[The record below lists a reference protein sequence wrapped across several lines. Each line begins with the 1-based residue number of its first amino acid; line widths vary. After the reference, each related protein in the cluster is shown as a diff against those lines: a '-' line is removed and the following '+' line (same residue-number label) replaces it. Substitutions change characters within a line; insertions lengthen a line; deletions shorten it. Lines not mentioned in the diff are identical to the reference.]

1 MEYKYFRWN
10 IIIRILL
17 LLILGYSAAYVLT
30 STHFW
35 LVSFWI
41 LLAWIIILI
50 NLIRYVERSRREL
63 AYFLLA
69 IKQGDFT
76 NTYHFQKK
84 SDLNYAFHEI
94 NGVMKELSQEKAT
107 NLLYLQTI
115 VEHVRVAV
123 ICFDADFKVKL
134 FNQAAKAL
142 FDKKQVSNI
151 KNLESISPTV
161 SEAILRMKN
170 GEKELIKVNLN
181 GRLFNLSML
190 VTEFRLQNEQFKL
203 VSFQDIK
210 SELEAKE
217 IESWQKLIRVLTH
230 EIKNSVIPISTLS
243 EVILQMLK
251 SDHGTVDLSKLDE
264 ESIADIIGG
273 IETIESRSKG
283 LASFVSTYDQLTKIP
298 KPKLEVKNLKHLIN
312 NTLKLL
318 KPDLN
323 RHNIKIYAILT
334 DCSINIDSD
343 LIEQVLINII
353 KNAIEAIKENSNP
366 EISLMLKQSNHEISL
381 SIKDNGPGITEEI
394 LDNIFV
400 PFYSTKEGGS
410 GIGLSLSRQIMRLHR
425 GQLTVETSGKGTSF
439 TLHFPQSV
447 RPESK

>member
-10 IIIRILL
+10 VVIRLIL
-17 LLILGYSAAYVLT
+17 LLILGYTAVYVLT

-35 LVSFWI
+35 LVSFWLI
-41 LLAWIIILI
+41 LAWVIVLVS
-50 NLIRYVERSRREL
+50 LIRYVERSRREL

-76 NTYHFQKK
+76 NTYHFKKK

-94 NGVMKELSQEKAT
+94 NSVMKELSREKAS

-123 ICFDADFKVKL
+123 ICFDDEYKVTL
-134 FNQAAKAL
+134 LNQAAKML
-142 FDKKQVSNI
+142 FGKKQVSTI
-151 KNLESISPTV
+151 KNLESISYPIA
-161 SEAILRMKN
+161 EAVQRMTN
-170 GEKELIKVNLN
+170 GERELIKVNLN
-181 GRLFNLSML
+181 GQFFNLSML
-190 VTEFRLQNEQFKL
+190 VTEFRLRDNEYKL

-251 SDHGTVDLSKLDE
+251 SENGRVDLSKLDD
-264 ESIADIIGG
+264 ESIEDIIGG

-283 LASFVSTYDQLTKIP
+283 LAHFVSTYDQLTKIP
-298 KPKLEVKNLKHLIN
+298 KPTLEINNLKHLIN
-312 NTLKLL
+312 NTLNLFKS
-318 KPDLN
+318 DIE
-323 RHNIKIYAILT
+323 HQGIEIYAILT

-343 LIEQVLINII
+343 LLEQVLINLM
-353 KNAIEAIKENSNP
+353 KNAIEALRSVEKPKIT
-366 EISLMLKQSNHEISL
+366 LKLEQTSQEVSFTIQ
-381 SIKDNGPGITEEI
+381 DNGHGIPDEI

-410 GIGLSLSRQIMRLHR
+410 GIGLSLSRQIMRLHK
-425 GQLTVETSGKGTSF
+425 GQLTVETSSSGTTF
-439 TLHFPQSV
+439 TLHFP
-447 RPESK
+447 PAN

>member
-10 IIIRILL
+10 VVIRLIL
-17 LLILGYSAAYVLT
+17 LLILGYTAVYVLT

-35 LVSFWI
+35 LVSFWLI
-41 LLAWIIILI
+41 LAWVIVLVS
-50 NLIRYVERSRREL
+50 LIRYVERSRREL

-76 NTYHFQKK
+76 NTYHFKKK

-94 NGVMKELSQEKAT
+94 NSVMKELSREKAS

-123 ICFDADFKVKL
+123 ICFDDEYKVTL
-134 FNQAAKAL
+134 LNQAAKML
-142 FDKKQVSNI
+142 FGKKQVSTI
-151 KNLESISPTV
+151 KNLESISYPIA
-161 SEAILRMKN
+161 EAVQRMTN
-170 GEKELIKVNLN
+170 GERELIKVNLN
-181 GRLFNLSML
+181 GQFFNLSML
-190 VTEFRLQNEQFKL
+190 VTEFRLRDNEYKL

-251 SDHGTVDLSKLDE
+251 SENGRVDLSKLDD
-264 ESIADIIGG
+264 ESIEDIIGG

-283 LASFVSTYDQLTKIP
+283 LAHFVSTYDQLTKIP
-298 KPKLEVKNLKHLIN
+298 KPTLEINNLKHLIN
-312 NTLKLL
+312 NTLNLFKS
-318 KPDLN
+318 DIE
-323 RHNIKIYAILT
+323 HQGIEIYAILT

-343 LIEQVLINII
+343 LLEQVLINLM
-353 KNAIEAIKENSNP
+353 KNAIEALRSVEKPKIT
-366 EISLMLKQSNHEISL
+366 LKLEQTSQEVSFTIQ
-381 SIKDNGPGITEEI
+381 DNGHGIPDEI

-410 GIGLSLSRQIMRLHR
+410 GIGLSLSRQIMRLHK
-425 GQLTVETSGKGTSF
+425 GQLTVETSSSGTAF
-439 TLHFPQSV
+439 TLHFP
-447 RPESK
+447 PAN